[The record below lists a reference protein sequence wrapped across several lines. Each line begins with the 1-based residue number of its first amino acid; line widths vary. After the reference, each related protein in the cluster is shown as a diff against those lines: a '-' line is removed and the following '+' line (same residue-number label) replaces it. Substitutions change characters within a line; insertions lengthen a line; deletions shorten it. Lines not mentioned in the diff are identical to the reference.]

1 MGIDLFDANFYRAA
15 NPDLATAGLTTDTQ
29 LLSHFQNSGIDEGR
43 LFSPFANI
51 NFYRSSN
58 PDLAAAGLNTNRQAL
73 EHLQNNGVAE
83 GRRFSPLV
91 DINFYLTANPDVNQA
106 FGGSRERALEHLRDS
121 GVAEGRIFSPFI
133 GVEDST
139 SVDLTVEASGLNYY
153 LAVNPDV
160 NQAFGGNRNLA
171 LQHLELS
178 GVAEGRSFSPFVDLS
193 YYLSNNSD
201 LNQAFK
207 GNRVQGLEHL
217 VNFGLTEGRRFS
229 PAFDVNS
236 YRNRYPD
243 LREAGLTNNEQL
255 FQHWVID
262 GALIDERSGTSD
274 PGNSFGTALDLGS
287 PALSITGFNDF
298 VSGSDS
304 RDYYRFTLNESRT
317 LGVQLTGQSIDADL
331 ELLNA
336 NRTVLLESSA
346 SGSNAEAV
354 SYISLNPGTYYLRI
368 SALTSNPSNYNL
380 FVSILPSQVPGN
392 TLNTA
397 SASSTRGGTTIESI
411 GNINLNSLLNSVQ
424 ESHSSTR

>member
-207 GNRVQGLEHL
+207 GNRVQALEHL

-287 PALSITGFNDF
+287 PALSATRFNDF
-298 VSGSDS
+298 VSSSDS
-304 RDYYRFTLNESRT
+304 RDYYRFTLNESRNIGIQ
-317 LGVQLTGQSIDADL
+317 LSGVNGDADL
-331 ELLNA
+331 ELLKA
-336 NRTVLLESSA
+336 NGTRFLETSV
-346 SGSNAEAV
+346 SGSTAEAA
-354 SYISLNPGTYYLRI
+354 SYVSLNPGTYYIRV
-368 SALTSNPSNYNL
+368 SGFNSNPSKYNL
-380 FVSILPSQVPGN
+380 SVSILSSQDLGN

-397 SASSTRGGTTIESI
+397 IDEVTRNGTTLESI
-411 GNINLNSLLNSVQ
+411 GNINLNGFFHSV
-424 ESHSSTR
+424 